1 MHWGNRPGGGGPEGG
16 GDDPFFLGVP
26 SDPLDVRIK
35 GYLMQ
40 HPASSGRDIRAALGC
55 QARDLRPALDRL
67 AKGGDIE
74 RQTGARSA
82 GLWSV
87 TSTGSQPHDPMF
99 EPLEPVLV
107 QPPVH

>member
-1 MHWGNRPGGGGPEGG
+1 MHWRNRPGGGVTGGG

-26 SDPLDVRIK
+26 RDPLDVRIK

-40 HPASSGRDIRAALGC
+40 HTASSGRDIRAALGC
-55 QARDLRPALDRL
+55 QQRDLRPALDRL
-67 AKGGDIE
+67 AEGGDIE
-74 RQTGARSA
+74 SHKGARSA
-82 GLWSV
+82 VLWSV

-107 QPPVH
+107 HRPVH